1 MQKWKILIVLAV
13 IAYSFYALYP
23 SVSFYRMSD
32 DQKEKLSSEKLDKYI
47 SSVIKLGL
55 DLQGGMY
62 MVLEIDD
69 SKLSA
74 NAKKDAPDRVMEI
87 LRNRVDQFGVS
98 EPIIQRQGSKRI
110 IVQLPG
116 LEDAQRARE
125 LIGQTAM
132 LEFHLVREPDE
143 LRRVL
148 LDLDRVLQGVK
159 VQGTVV
165 DTTGVVRE
173 EAADTTGMV
182 KEETAATEGASEVAQ
197 TPPAAADS
205 LLAEETSIDSLL
217 PTLPAGP
224 DLEVPLANISE
235 EKPFTSYIVAQFD
248 GGVVVDERQYREV
261 EALLGTEQAK
271 RVIPPNSEFFWGY
284 RPQPLQGGGEGRVL
298 YLLERRATLDG
309 STLIDATTRPDPDDP
324 TMLNVGFR
332 LNRTGAII
340 FARFTGDN
348 IGRRIAIVLDNKVRS
363 APVVQTKIPGGE
375 GRITGLD
382 SDEEANDVAIVL
394 RAGALP
400 APVNII
406 EERTVG
412 PTLGR
417 DSIVS
422 GTYAAI
428 GGFIFVMLFM
438 LLYYRAS
445 GLLACA
451 ALILNLVIILA
462 ALAKLHAAL
471 TLPGIAG
478 LILTIGMAIDA
489 NVLIFERIREELAK
503 AKTVRSAIEAGYD
516 RAFRT
521 ILDANVTTLITAA
534 VLWQFGT
541 GPIKGFATT
550 LSIGIIASM
559 FTALICTRLVYDLIT
574 SRRQLRTLSI

>member
-1 MQKWKILIVLAV
+1 MD
-13 IAYSFYALYP
+13 
-23 SVSFYRMSD
+23 D
-32 DQKEKLSSEKLDKYI
+32 DQKERLSTEKLDKYLD
-47 SSVIKLGL
+47 SVIKLGL

-62 MVLEIDD
+62 IVLEVDD
-69 SKLSA
+69 SQLDDNS
-74 NAKKDAPDRVMEI
+74 KKDAPDRVMEI

-98 EPIIQRQGSKRI
+98 EPIIQRQGDKRI

-116 LEDAQRARE
+116 LADPERARE
-125 LIGQTAM
+125 LIGSTAQ
-132 LEFHLVREPDE
+132 LEFRLVREQDE
-143 LRRVL
+143 LVRVL
-148 LDLDRVLQGVK
+148 QDLDRVLKGVT
-159 VQGTVV
+159 VEGAVV
-165 DTTGVVRE
+165 DTSGVVTE
-173 EAADTTGMV
+173 EASDTTAAQNQV
-182 KEETAATEGASEVAQ
+182 AEEAGDT
-197 TPPAAADS
+197 AADS
-205 LLAEETSIDSLL
+205 LLAVQSEIDSLL
-217 PTLPAGP
+217 PTLPGAG
-224 DLEVPLANISE
+224 DLDMPLADISQDA
-235 EKPFTSYIVAQFD
+235 PFTSYAIAQFD
-248 GGVVVDERQYREV
+248 GGIVVDERQFREV

-271 RVIPPNSEFFWGY
+271 RAMPPNSEFFWGNK
-284 RPQPLQGGGEGRVL
+284 PQPLQGGGNGRVL
-298 YLLERRATLDG
+298 YLLEGRATLDG

-332 LNRTGAII
+332 LNRQGAIV
-340 FARFTGDN
+340 FSRFTGDN
-348 IGRRIAIVLDNKVRS
+348 IGRRIAIVLDSKVRS
-363 APVVQTKIPGGE
+363 APVVQSKIPGGE

-382 SDEEANDVAIVL
+382 DDEEANDVAIVL

-400 APVNII
+400 APVSII

-422 GTYAAI
+422 GTYAAL
-428 GGFIFVMLFM
+428 GGFIIVMLFM
-438 LLYYRAS
+438 VVYYRAS

-451 ALILNLVIILA
+451 ALIFNLVIVMA
-462 ALAKLHAAL
+462 ALAYLHASL

-516 RAFRT
+516 RAFKT

-550 LSIGIIASM
+550 LIIGIGASM
-559 FTALICTRLVYDLIT
+559 FTALVCTRVVFDLIT
-574 SRRQLRTLSI
+574 SRRQLRKLSI

>member
-1 MQKWKILIVLAV
+1 MQKWKILIIIAV
-13 IAYSFYALYP
+13 IGYSIYALYP
-23 SVSFYRMSD
+23 SVSFYTLDD
-32 DQKEKLSSEKLDKYI
+32 DQKDRLSSEKLDNYLA
-47 SSVIKLGL
+47 SVIKLGL

-62 MVLEIDD
+62 LVLEVDD
-69 SKLSA
+69 SQLDD

-98 EPIIQRQGSKRI
+98 EPIIQRQGDKRI
-110 IVQLPG
+110 IIQLPG
-116 LEDAQRARE
+116 LENAERARE
-125 LIGQTAM
+125 LIGSTAQ
-132 LEFHLVREPDE
+132 LEFRLVRETDE

-148 LDLDRVLQGVK
+148 QDLDRVLMGVK
-159 VQGTVV
+159 VEGTIV
-165 DTTGVVRE
+165 DTTGVVTE
-173 EAADTTGMV
+173 EAADTTAA
-182 KEETAATEGASEVAQ
+182 EETEVVEDT
-197 TPPAAADS
+197 TPADT
-205 LLAEETSIDSLL
+205 LLAEQTAIDSLL
-217 PTLPAGP
+217 PTLPGAQ
-224 DLEVPLANISE
+224 DLDVPLADIS
-235 EKPFTSYIVAQFD
+235 KDQPFTSYAIAQFD
-248 GGVVVDERQYREV
+248 GGVVVDERQFREV
-261 EALLGTEQAK
+261 EALLNTEQAR
-271 RVIPPNSEFFWGY
+271 RVMPPNSEFFWGNK
-284 RPQPLQGGGEGRVL
+284 PQPIQGGGEGRVL

-340 FARFTGDN
+340 FSRFTGDN
-348 IGRRIAIVLDNKVRS
+348 IGRRIAIVLDGKVRS
-363 APVVQTKIPGGE
+363 APVVQSKIPGGE

-400 APVNII
+400 APVEII

-422 GTYAAI
+422 GTYAAL
-428 GGFIFVMLFM
+428 GGFIVVMLFM
-438 LLYYRAS
+438 MVYYRAA
-445 GLLACA
+445 GILACG
-451 ALILNLVIILA
+451 ALVLNLVIILA
-462 ALAKLHAAL
+462 VLAKLHASL

-503 AKTVRSAIEAGYD
+503 AKTVRSAIDAGYEL
-516 RAFRT
+516 AFRT
-521 ILDANVTTLITAA
+521 IMDANVTTLITAA

-559 FTALICTRLVYDLIT
+559 FTALICTRVVFDLIT